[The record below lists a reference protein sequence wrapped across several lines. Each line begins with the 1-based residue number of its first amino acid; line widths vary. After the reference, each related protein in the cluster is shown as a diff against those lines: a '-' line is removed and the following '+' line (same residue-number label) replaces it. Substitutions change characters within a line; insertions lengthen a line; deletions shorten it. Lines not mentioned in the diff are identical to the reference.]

1 MAGLALLGDSF
12 INISLGGAHFA
23 ESILGHTDATTYLS
37 VSIILFMDLYTYL
50 WLNLTEYILNLCL

>member
-50 WLNLTEYILNLCL
+50 